1 MHSGPLGAEVVTH
14 DPRSRRRV
22 LLAFQ
27 RGELAQPGRPVAG
40 TCEGNGAMTASD
52 IGLIGLADPAPASPP
67 LSGVKASDADR
78 EHVIGVLREAFAEG
92 RLTAEEHS
100 ARVGQAYSAR
110 TYAELATVSAD
121 LPAGPSANPPAPWS
135 SSPAGGVAP
144 AAHRRTNSLAVAAL
158 VCSVIPGLPQLAAI
172 ILGIG
177 ALRQTRRTG
186 ERGTALAAAGLAI
199 ATLGLLL
206 AVLLVL

>member
-1 MHSGPLGAEVVTH
+1 
-14 DPRSRRRV
+14 
-22 LLAFQ
+22 
-27 RGELAQPGRPVAG
+27 
-40 TCEGNGAMTASD
+40 MTASD
-52 IGLIGLADPAPASPP
+52 TSQMGLADPALASRP

-78 EHVIGVLREAFAEG
+78 EHAIGVLREAFAEG

-110 TYAELATVSAD
+110 TYAELAAVSVD
-121 LPAGPSANPPAPWS
+121 LPAGPSASPAAPQS
-135 SSPAGGVAP
+135 SSPVAGVAP

-186 ERGTALAAAGLAI
+186 ERGTALAAAGLTI

>member
-1 MHSGPLGAEVVTH
+1 
-14 DPRSRRRV
+14 
-22 LLAFQ
+22 
-27 RGELAQPGRPVAG
+27 
-40 TCEGNGAMTASD
+40 MTAPNISQL
-52 IGLIGLADPAPASPP
+52 GLTDPVPAGAPAA
-67 LSGVKASDADR
+67 GVKASDADR

-121 LPAGPSANPPAPWS
+121 LPAKPAATLPPQWS
-135 SSPAGGVAP
+135 SSPGTGLTA

-172 ILGIG
+172 ALGVA
-177 ALRQTRRTG
+177 ALRQIRRTG
-186 ERGTALAAAGLAI
+186 EHGTALAAAGLAV
-199 ATLGLLL
+199 ATAGLIL
-206 AVLLVL
+206 AVLLVF